1 MPGYSCE
8 PSTCNCVYSMFNAQY
23 TNPTTAQQDCWNDP
37 LNCCMQSPPTCE
49 TQPTL
54 SCWIC
59 LHHPGGQCIDFN
71 TYFTYGSGAPG
82 MVATQAFLMTS
93 VVGPDPSTG
102 VYISHQGGQIFDNEA
117 DCVATGCDPA
127 DPPPPPVAP
136 PVHPKFD
143 DKIDIGY
150 DIEKD
155 SNVGGIDN
163 AKRRGEKINES
174 NLERLTRKII
184 TQL

>member
-8 PSTCNCVYSMFNAQY
+8 PSTCNCVYSIFNAQY
-23 TNPTTAQQDCWNDP
+23 TNPTTAQQDCWDDLN
-37 LNCCMQSPPTCE
+37 NCCMQAPPTCE

-82 MVATQAFLMTS
+82 MAATQAFLMTS
-93 VVGPDPSTG
+93 VMGPDPSTG
-102 VYISHQGGQIFDNEA
+102 VYTSHQGGQIFDNEA
-117 DCVATGCDPA
+117 DCVASGCAPA
-127 DPPPPPVAP
+127 DPTPPVTP

-143 DKIDIGY
+143 DKIGRDDKVTYKTDKVTGAPEDENIT
-150 DIEKD
+150 
-155 SNVGGIDN
+155 
-163 AKRRGEKINES
+163 ES

-184 TQL
+184 AKR